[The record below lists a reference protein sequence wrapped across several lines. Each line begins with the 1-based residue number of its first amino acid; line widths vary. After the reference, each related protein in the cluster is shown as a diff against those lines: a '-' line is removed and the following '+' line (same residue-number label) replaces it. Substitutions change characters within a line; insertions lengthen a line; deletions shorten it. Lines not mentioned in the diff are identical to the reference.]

1 MKNLLKTMLLL
12 LMSASIFSVHA
23 QKSSSDELTAKI
35 GNTPFKSENCLAFWN
50 SNNGKLLIIGV
61 NKNKNEKISITLTSE
76 GRVYEKEFTKGD
88 YYFAQNTY
96 MLDNYSV
103 NASYSNGD
111 TDWKD
116 NDDEKSVAGKVQI
129 TEISETQVKG
139 TFYFDL
145 TKKKY
150 FDKEKDLFVHD
161 KNDII
166 HVTEGSFSINLNK
179 K

>member
-12 LMSASIFSVHA
+12 LMSTSIFSVYA

-50 SNNGKLLIIGV
+50 SNNGKFLIIGV
-61 NKNKNEKISITLTSE
+61 NKNEKISITLTSE
-76 GRVYEKEFTKGD
+76 GRVYEKGFTKGD

-161 KNDII
+161 KNDVI
-166 HVTEGSFSINLNK
+166 HITEGSFSINLNK
-179 K
+179 R